1 MQGNNENIAIG
12 DTLCTKNCELVANVY
27 TVKDRVRSL
36 QMVHKGQLLK
46 DAVVQLVIKTI
57 EKTGKIYA
65 SNHKYYLFIDD
76 EKEMI
81 PILKDSISLMN
92 LMTNGESMQQKL
104 CTNMFIMN

>member
-1 MQGNNENIAIG
+1 MQGRNENIAISN
-12 DTLCTKNCELVANVY
+12 TLCTENCELVAKAY

-36 QMVHKGQLLK
+36 QMIHKGHVLK

-57 EKTGKIYA
+57 EETGKIYA
-65 SNHKYYLFIDD
+65 SNHKYYLFIDA

-92 LMTNGESMQQKL
+92 LMTKWGINASEPLYK
-104 CTNMFIMN
+104 